1 MPLLGFGTWTLRGEL
16 AVPAVRTALECGYR
30 HVDTATMYGNE
41 SDVGRALRESG
52 VPRDRVF
59 LTTKCPPSMAGR
71 ELATLEAS
79 LARLGVDQVDLWLV
93 HSPVR
98 QGSTVDTWRA
108 FVEAR
113 DRGWARDIGVSNFDA
128 ALVDEVAEATGV
140 VPAVN
145 QIEWSPL
152 LYRPSVVQAH
162 RTRGVV
168 LEGYSGLRGGILDRE
183 VVTGIA
189 ADLDRTPAQ
198 VVLRWHLQHGVVVIP
213 RSAQRDRIRSNADL
227 DGFELSPEQMDALDA
242 LGRS

>member
-128 ALVDEVAEATGV
+128 ALVDEVGEATGV

>member
-30 HVDTATMYGNE
+30 HVDTATMYRNE

-98 QGSTVDTWRA
+98 QGSTVDTWWA

-152 LYRPSVVQAH
+152 LYRAAATPRR
-162 RTRGVV
+162 RT
-168 LEGYSGLRGGILDRE
+168 
-183 VVTGIA
+183 
-189 ADLDRTPAQ
+189 
-198 VVLRWHLQHGVVVIP
+198 
-213 RSAQRDRIRSNADL
+213 
-227 DGFELSPEQMDALDA
+227 
-242 LGRS
+242 